1 VAWRPDGLRGTA
13 DFQLVARR
21 RITRYGGRASPTAGT
36 AWRWTTR
43 TEEAGSG
50 DRHAHG
56 IFLPGDDERVSETID
71 AIWRELGRDGFVSR
85 SSTAI
90 TDDGLPGDEGQC
102 LACWFWLVNA
112 LARTAGAKVEQAA
125 V

>member
-1 VAWRPDGLRGTA
+1 
-13 DFQLVARR
+13 
-21 RITRYGGRASPTAGT
+21 
-36 AWRWTTR
+36 
-43 TEEAGSG
+43 
-50 DRHAHG
+50 
-56 IFLPGDDERVSETID
+56 VSETID

-90 TDDGLPGDEGQC
+90 TDDGLPGDEGRF
-102 LACWFWLVNA
+102 LACSFWLVNA